1 MQPERPLDR
10 RNRRWGSLRDAV
22 KLRVRLSKRA
32 KEILSALR
40 NCDEEQVGY
49 GAVIEKLVEKHA
61 HLLAGGQATEKTNQA
76 LPSGSSPIKR
86 EPKIQGRNKKRQR
99 LNTIGEI

>member
-1 MQPERPLDR
+1 MMEQERPLDR

-40 NCDEEQVGY
+40 NCDEEQVSY
-49 GAVIEKLVEKHA
+49 GAVIEKLIKRHA
-61 HLLAGGQATEKTNQA
+61 RSLAREKTKETPKQA
-76 LPSGSSPIKR
+76 ASFESRHKER
-86 EPKIQGRNKKRQR
+86 ELKTAQPQQKN
-99 LNTIGEI
+99 